1 MDIRNKKI
9 NFLGDSITEGH
20 GCSSPEKCF
29 ASLIARDHGA
39 VCRNYGIGGTRIA
52 RQKQPSENPK
62 HDLDFVGR
70 YDKMDPDADIVAVFG
85 GTNDFGHGDAPMGTM
100 ADRTRDSFY
109 GALHLLYTGL
119 ITMYPDARIIVDG
132 GARHAACDAARG
144 TQARALT
151 VDETADK
158 FRAISGLDE
167 PEPLIAAIMDED
179 LPLSTVI
186 DLLG

>member
-100 ADRTRDSFY
+100 A
-109 GALHLLYTGL
+109 A
-119 ITMYPDARIIVDG
+119 
-132 GARHAACDAARG
+132 
-144 TQARALT
+144 
-151 VDETADK
+151 
-158 FRAISGLDE
+158 
-167 PEPLIAAIMDED
+167 
-179 LPLSTVI
+179 
-186 DLLG
+186 